1 MAIKEFKIGET
12 FQLNGITLRCE
23 RGYNKCKGCFFRE
36 DQSCMNKD
44 INEGL
49 GLCSEFFRNDNTGV
63 IFVKV
68 DE

>member
-1 MAIKEFKIGET
+1 M
-12 FQLNGITLRCE
+12 
-23 RGYNKCKGCFFRE
+23 FFRE